1 MHNSASRGVSDR
13 AATTYIEEHGN
24 ARWVD
29 IAAELK
35 THRCACP
42 KLTGFEAYRGC
53 GYRKAQASCQN
64 PVDIGDCPV
73 PSLPLRKGTLNQLA
87 FSLFFFLR
95 DRCQGDLVGFIE
107 SIFAEAEKAEPDDP
121 SAQSARL

>member
-1 MHNSASRGVSDR
+1 VLVPSSPGLRP
-13 AATTYIEEHGN
+13 TE
-24 ARWVD
+24 
-29 IAAELK
+29 
-35 THRCACP
+35 
-42 KLTGFEAYRGC
+42 GC

-107 SIFAEAEKAEPDDP
+107 SIFAEAEEGRARRSHQRKA
-121 SAQSARL
+121 ARL